1 MICNQT
7 RQELAGVNAI
17 ESPGTVFVVDDDEE
31 FRNTVAGILRAAGL
45 GVEAYASPVG
55 LLQSPQPDLLGC
67 YLLDLQLPEMSGLE
81 LCKRLYGK
89 GCRQPFIV
97 LSGRGDIST
106 ALDAMRLG
114 AVDFIEK
121 PFNHARL
128 LDTVQKAIE
137 RDVSARCQRA
147 EQLVLERK
155 LSKLTARET
164 EVLEC
169 VVLGRLS
176 KQIAIELAISPKTVE
191 VHRSRIMKKLEVD
204 SLAQL
209 LHLMNKHSVRSEK
222 GRKADA

>member
-1 MICNQT
+1 VICNRT
-7 RQELAGVNAI
+7 TQELSGVNAI
-17 ESPGTVFVVDDDEE
+17 DSLGTVFVVDDDEE
-31 FRNTVAGILRAAGL
+31 FRNAVAGILRAAGL
-45 GVEAYASPVG
+45 AVETYASPVG
-55 LLQSPQPDLLGC
+55 LLESPQPDLLGC

-128 LDTVQKAIE
+128 LDTVQKAVE
-137 RDVSARCQRA
+137 RDASARCQRA

-155 LSKLTARET
+155 LSKLTPREA
-164 EVLEC
+164 EVLQC

-209 LHLMNKHSVRSEK
+209 LHLMNKRPA
-222 GRKADA
+222 RT